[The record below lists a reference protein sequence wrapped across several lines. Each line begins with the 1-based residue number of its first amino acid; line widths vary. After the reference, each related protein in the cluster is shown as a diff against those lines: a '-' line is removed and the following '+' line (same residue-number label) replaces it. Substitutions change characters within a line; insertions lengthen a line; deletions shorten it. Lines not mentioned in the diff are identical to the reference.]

1 MNLPEFS
8 IRKCKSEEVDQ
19 RLIRYILHCIS
30 DLKQYKRIVFAK
42 LIQMFR
48 FCLYHMWGNIRNHM
62 EILKLALIWRSQ
74 MYSNT
79 STYVHTYSCDQALV
93 EWRVAHYVSY
103 QLSAKTSTR
112 KRSIYSTHESCM
124 LSYWLTMERV
134 GWRCLASRPDIIVLG
149 TLE

>member
-93 EWRVAHYVSY
+93 EWGVAK
-103 QLSAKTSTR
+103 LIMSATNYLQKLPRGREAFTQ
-112 KRSIYSTHESCM
+112 HM
-124 LSYWLTMERV
+124 
-134 GWRCLASRPDIIVLG
+134 SRACYHTG
-149 TLE
+149 